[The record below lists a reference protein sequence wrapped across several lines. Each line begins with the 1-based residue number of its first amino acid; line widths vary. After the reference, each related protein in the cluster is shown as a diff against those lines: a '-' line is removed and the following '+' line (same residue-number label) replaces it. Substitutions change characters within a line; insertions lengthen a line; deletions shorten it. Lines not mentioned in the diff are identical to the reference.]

1 MQPYQ
6 FTKID
11 LQMSADLRTIR
22 QIVPPVQPI
31 ANIEDLSI
39 PWPCFATFDAFL
51 SVSNATDIPRSSAST
66 SKACFSGA

>member
-51 SVSNATDIPRSSAST
+51 SRLKRYGYTKILSEYFKGV
-66 SKACFSGA
+66 F